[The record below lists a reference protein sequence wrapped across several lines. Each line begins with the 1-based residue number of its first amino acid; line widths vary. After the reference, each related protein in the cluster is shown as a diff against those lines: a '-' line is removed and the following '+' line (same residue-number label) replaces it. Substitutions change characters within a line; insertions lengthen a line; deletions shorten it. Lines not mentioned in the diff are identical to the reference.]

1 MSARRDHRR
10 VLIVDDDAGV
20 RQLLR
25 MILEIEDFEVVGEA
39 TDGVEAVPQALDLE
53 PDFVVLDQQ
62 MPNRDGAATAALI
75 RVSLPGAVIIAC
87 SAIVDSRPA
96 WADAF
101 VAKQNMC
108 DVAPLVQGLIDLRD
122 Q

>member
-1 MSARRDHRR
+1 MYASNDHRR
-10 VLIVDDDAGV
+10 VLIVDDDPSV

-25 MILEIEDFEVVGEA
+25 IILEVEDFEVVGEA
-39 TDGVEAVPQALDLE
+39 NDGVEAVPQALELR

-62 MPNRDGAATAALI
+62 MPNRDGAATAEML
-75 RVSLPGAVIIAC
+75 RVSLPDAVIIAC
-87 SAIVDSRPA
+87 SAIVESKPA

-101 VAKQNMC
+101 LAKQNMG

-122 Q
+122 H

>member
-1 MSARRDHRR
+1 MFMSTGHRK
-10 VLIVDDDAGV
+10 VLIVDDDPGI

-25 MILEIEDFEVVGEA
+25 IILEIEDFDVVGEA
-39 TDGVEAVPQALDLE
+39 SDGLEAVPRAMELQ

-62 MPNRDGAATAALI
+62 MPNRDGAATAAIL
-75 RVSLPGAVIIAC
+75 RSSLPEAVIIAC
-87 SAIVDSRPA
+87 SAVIESKPA

-101 VAKQNMC
+101 LEKQNMN

-122 Q
+122 P

>member
-1 MSARRDHRR
+1 MYASSDHRK
-10 VLIVDDDAGV
+10 VLIVDDDPSV

-25 MILEIEDFEVVGEA
+25 IILEVEDFEVVGEA
-39 TDGVEAVPQALDLE
+39 NDGVEAVPQALLLQ

-62 MPNRDGAATAALI
+62 MPNRDGEATAEML
-75 RVSLPGAVIIAC
+75 RDSLPEAVIIAC
-87 SAIVDSRPA
+87 SAIVESKPA

-101 VAKQNMC
+101 LAKQNMG

-122 Q
+122 H